1 MKAAFERRFHGI
13 CKIGAGAR
21 KELTTCSDIA
31 RRVDAFFAMDKPTD
45 RNSIIDNSVSEHTD

>member
-1 MKAAFERRFHGI
+1 MQ
-13 CKIGAGAR
+13 
-21 KELTTCSDIA
+21 DIA

>member
-1 MKAAFERRFHGI
+1 MEAAFERRFHGI
-13 CKIGAGAR
+13 CKIGVSAR